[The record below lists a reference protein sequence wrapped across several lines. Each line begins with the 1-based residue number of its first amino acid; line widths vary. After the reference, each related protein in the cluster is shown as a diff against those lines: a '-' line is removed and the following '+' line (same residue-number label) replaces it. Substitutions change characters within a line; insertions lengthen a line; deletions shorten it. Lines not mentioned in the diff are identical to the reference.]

1 MEQGPLLYFGSRE
14 EGGYFDAFPLLRELA
29 CRCYLCAEVIF
40 VPVFKGRKWPSLK
53 ARWSRLAW

>member
-29 CRCYLCAEVIF
+29 WRCYLCAEVIF
-40 VPVFKGRKWPSLK
+40 ATCL
-53 ARWSRLAW
+53 